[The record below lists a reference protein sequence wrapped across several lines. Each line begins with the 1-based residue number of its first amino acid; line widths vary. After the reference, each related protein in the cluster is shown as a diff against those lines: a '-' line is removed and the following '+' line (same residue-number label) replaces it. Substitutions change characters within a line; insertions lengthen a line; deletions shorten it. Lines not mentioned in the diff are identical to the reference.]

1 LISQGWKLKQSFS
14 DKISTDEVRTITTQ
28 LDDLNCY
35 GYKLLG
41 AGGGG
46 FIFAIFD
53 DINEKKLESLNNWRT
68 FRPALDHAGARI
80 VSVN

>member
-1 LISQGWKLKQSFS
+1 
-14 DKISTDEVRTITTQ
+14 
-28 LDDLNCY
+28 LNCY

>member
-1 LISQGWKLKQSFS
+1 VASN
-14 DKISTDEVRTITTQ
+14 KIITDEVAVITDQ
-28 LDDLNCY
+28 LENIGCL

-46 FIFAIFD
+46 FVFGVFEFAAT
-53 DINEKKLESLNNWRT
+53 DIQLKLKNWHS
-68 FRPALDHAGARI
+68 FRPSLDAQGARI

>member
-1 LISQGWKLKQSFS
+1 MLTELENI
-14 DKISTDEVRTITTQ
+14 
-28 LDDLNCY
+28 NCN

-46 FIFAIFD
+46 FVFALVDNLHALTEIESKSWST
-53 DINEKKLESLNNWRT
+53 IRPKLDQL
-68 FRPALDHAGARI
+68 GARI